1 MVIECL
7 KAGKNMGEQMAK
19 RPTLKKPAKSS
30 AGARARTAKAHKSR
44 KRIGAVAAGGKKP
57 AKASSIK
64 KTIIRPKKKPNPAFL
79 KPGQSGSRPAPV
91 VKWVEDLGATVPYNR
106 SFIIDPRGKERDP
119 KKITKFC
126 GETFYVVYNA
136 EEATAKPCAGL
147 NFQPFVARA
156 EAAPQKTADE
166 LIAKCEE
173 DGCRGGSQ
181 VVYELWICSGTAK
194 GSAVNVQI
202 VIKVECIEI

>member
-1 MVIECL
+1 
-7 KAGKNMGEQMAK
+7 MAK
-19 RPTLKKPAKSS
+19 SPRLKKPARSPSRMRRK
-30 AGARARTAKAHKSR
+30 TAKAHKTG
-44 KRIGAVAAGGKKP
+44 KRSGAVAAGGKKP

-64 KTIIRPKKKPNPAFL
+64 KPIIKPKKKPNPAFL
-79 KPGQSGSRPAPV
+79 KPGKSGSSPAPV
-91 VKWVEDLGATVPYNR
+91 EEWVDGLGATVPYNK
-106 SFIIDPRGKERDP
+106 SFIIDPNGKERDL

-126 GETFYVVYNA
+126 GETFYVVYNS
-136 EEATAKPCAGL
+136 EEATVKPCAGL
-147 NFQPFVARA
+147 NYQPFVARA
-156 EAAPQKTADE
+156 EVAPQKTADQ